1 MAFVYS
7 PALIE
12 YMKKHDKHTIV
23 VEMVEINNSDFEISE
38 FHIRFVDKR
47 IRDQFIEQK
56 GYRVVPTEHGEL
68 LLPRFPLDMDD
79 TVTFDLKKVLF
90 FNHITCEGIKTP
102 K

>member
-1 MAFVYS
+1 MAFIYQQS
-7 PALIE
+7 LID
-12 YMKKHDKHTIV
+12 YMKKHDKQTIV

-47 IRDQFIEQK
+47 MRDQFIEQK
-56 GYRVVPTEHGEL
+56 GYRAVPTEHGEL

-79 TVTFDLKKVLF
+79 TVTFGLKKVLF